1 MKRIIILLAL
11 ISSLGV
17 YAQLDQVPGTYF
29 RQLGDGS
36 QIDQY
41 TLTLQENGT
50 FLFHFYRKSERG
62 TPQEVNKYGKGRW
75 TIEMKRNFSTNRFIL
90 SFSTDENLDF
100 DARHTLD
107 FNGSKARFVS
117 KSERNV
123 SAKEVQ
129 AGLQFFESKISWI
142 ERLAIN
148 KKTE

>member
-1 MKRIIILLAL
+1 MKRVIIFLLM
-11 ISSLGV
+11 ISGPGV

-29 RQLGDGS
+29 RQIGDGS

-50 FLFHFYRKSERG
+50 FLFHFYRKSERSS
-62 TPQEVNKYGKGRW
+62 PQEVNKFGKGRW
-75 TIEMKRNFSTNRFIL
+75 TIEMKRNFSTNTFIL
-90 SFSTDENLDF
+90 SFSADDPQDF

-107 FNGSKARFVS
+107 LNGSKARFVS

-129 AGLQFFESKISWI
+129 TRLQFYESKIPWI
-142 ERLAIN
+142 ERLAIY
-148 KKTE
+148 KKTK